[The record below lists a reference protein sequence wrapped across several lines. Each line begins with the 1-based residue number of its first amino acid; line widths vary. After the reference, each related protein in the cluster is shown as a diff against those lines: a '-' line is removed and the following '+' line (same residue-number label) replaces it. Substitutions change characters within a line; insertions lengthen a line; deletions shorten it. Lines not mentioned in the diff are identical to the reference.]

1 MTFVGTREQLG
12 RHSEAERLSAAI
24 EHVDKGK
31 LARDALYRQ
40 RLNACAVDL
49 EVALCRSLYI
59 SEAALLHLGS
69 LALIQCSRHDKE
81 NRHQQKHG

>member
-12 RHSEAERLSAAI
+12 RHSEAERLWAAI
-24 EHVDKGK
+24 QHIDKGK
-31 LARDALYRQ
+31 LAGDAWYRQ

-49 EVALCRSLYI
+49 EVALDRLYI

-81 NRHQQKHG
+81 DRHQQNHG